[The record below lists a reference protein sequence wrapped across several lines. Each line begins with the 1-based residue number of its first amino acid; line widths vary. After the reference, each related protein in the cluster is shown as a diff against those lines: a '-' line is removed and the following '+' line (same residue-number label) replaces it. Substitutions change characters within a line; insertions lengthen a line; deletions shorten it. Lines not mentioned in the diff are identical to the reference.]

1 MKYDQA
7 SFQARPPNTLCT
19 CITWLSATEI
29 AVGCANGFLAIWD
42 IASFGEEGKSKPSP
56 RSIPAPLLYVYLHQS
71 YILAIS
77 CGYPSLPNFLAT
89 SSVDGH
95 IRLTDLRA
103 PTTDFVLSNR
113 SRVAPPAIAFSDP
126 LSSFIS
132 TEEYDSIRVFP
143 IRVFHIPITIARA
156 DTFATCISVGHFHPC
171 VLFGS
176 TDGAVI
182 STNPLRRILYRRIKS
197 NQQTLFRHEWVR
209 QGGGTSRLTEGYK
222 IVTLDF
228 SQQKTVG
235 LGPNIEMGQEE
246 GRKQKGEVKEK
257 EGMAISTV
265 REEEEGV
272 SQIDWNPNLLCGGW
286 VAVGWGSGLV
296 RVQDLA
302 L

>member
-1 MKYDQA
+1 M
-7 SFQARPPNTLCT
+7 
-19 CITWLSATEI
+19 
-29 AVGCANGFLAIWD
+29 
-42 IASFGEEGKSKPSP
+42 PST
-56 RSIPAPLLYVYLHQS
+56 RLIPIPLLYIYLHQS

-77 CGYPSLPNFLAT
+77 CGYPSLPNFITT
-89 SSVDGH
+89 SSMDGH
-95 IRLTDLRA
+95 LRLTDLRA

-113 SRVAPPAIAFSDP
+113 SRVAPSTIAFSDP

-156 DTFATCISVGHFHPC
+156 DTFVTCISVGHFHPC
-171 VLFGS
+171 VLVGS
-176 TDGAVI
+176 TDGVVI
-182 STNPLRRILYRRIKS
+182 STNPLRRSLYRRTKS
-197 NQQTLFRHEWVR
+197 HQQTVFRHEWAR
-209 QGGGTSRLTEGYK
+209 QGGGTNRLTEGYK

-228 SQQKTVG
+228 GQQK
-235 LGPNIEMGQEE
+235 NIETGQGED
-246 GRKQKGEVKEK
+246 RKQKEEEKDK
-257 EGMAISTV
+257 EGMVISTV

-272 SQIDWNPNLLCGGW
+272 TQIEWNPNLVCGGW

>member
-1 MKYDQA
+1 M
-7 SFQARPPNTLCT
+7 
-19 CITWLSATEI
+19 
-29 AVGCANGFLAIWD
+29 
-42 IASFGEEGKSKPSP
+42 PST
-56 RSIPAPLLYVYLHQS
+56 RLIPTPLLYIYLHQS

-77 CGYPSLPNFLAT
+77 CGYPSLPNFIAT
-89 SSVDGH
+89 SSMDGH
-95 IRLTDLRA
+95 LRLTDLRA

-113 SRVAPPAIAFSDP
+113 SRVAPSTIAFSDP

-156 DTFATCISVGHFHPC
+156 DNFATCISVGHVHPC
-171 VLFGS
+171 VLVGS
-176 TDGAVI
+176 TDGGVI

-197 NQQTLFRHEWVR
+197 HQQTVFRHEWVR
-209 QGGGTSRLTEGYK
+209 QGGGTIRLTEGYK

-228 SQQKTVG
+228 SQQKAIG
-235 LGPNIEMGQEE
+235 LGPNIETGQGEDGKQKEE
-246 GRKQKGEVKEK
+246 GKEK
-257 EGMAISTV
+257 EGMVISTV

-272 SQIDWNPNLLCGGW
+272 TQIEWNPNLVCGGW

-302 L
+302 V